1 MRGGWGLTTGLSYR
15 EELKGQ
21 NYTTGLQQKAGGR
34 GGSHELILE
43 KANRFL
49 SLSLCAPNCKA
60 PYSCNVRFTPPI
72 IPP

>member
-49 SLSLCAPNCKA
+49 SLSVP
-60 PYSCNVRFTPPI
+60 
-72 IPP
+72 